1 MRSELVD
8 LLDTA
13 IIRAGLNKQEILR
26 LEKALKNVC
35 YVDEFID
42 NICADSDEIAGYN
55 IKAYS
60 YMYFLHYLKKDA
72 EKARLFKAKDM
83 FKNEKIL
90 SSSDKNLI
98 MFAKNTYAD
107 ESEQLLFVSQYL

>member
-1 MRSELVD
+1 MCSELKE

-13 IIRAGLNKQEILR
+13 IIRAGLCRQEVLR

-42 NICADSDEIAGYN
+42 NIYSDSDEVVSYN

-60 YMYFLHYLKKDA
+60 YVYFLHYLKKDS
-72 EKARLFKAKDM
+72 EKAKLFKAEDM
-83 FKNEKIL
+83 FKNEKLL
-90 SSSDKNLI
+90 SSSEKNLI
-98 MFAKNTYAD
+98 AFAKNCYTNKT
-107 ESEQLLFVSQYL
+107 EQIMFVSQYL